1 MTPCW
6 KHLQT
11 PLYIQLF
18 WLAFEHRAA
27 LCSTKWS
34 SVGSSPYWLNS
45 IQHKSHSLSVA
56 NPSFP
61 PNIGALPSLSVTLT
75 VMWRGQSVAA
85 TKKIIK
91 MKSLWALKAQTAA
104 SACLFTTR
112 CRATLFLLH
121 TSFLQ
126 KLTITHSVMCRD
138 SRAYEICKSLL
149 CNSKKTISSQ
159 KIFFLPCQS
168 CTDVW
173 YGRTL

>member
-1 MTPCW
+1 
-6 KHLQT
+6 
-11 PLYIQLF
+11 
-18 WLAFEHRAA
+18 
-27 LCSTKWS
+27 
-34 SVGSSPYWLNS
+34 
-45 IQHKSHSLSVA
+45 
-56 NPSFP
+56 
-61 PNIGALPSLSVTLT
+61 
-75 VMWRGQSVAA
+75 MWRGQSVAA

-149 CNSKKTISSQ
+149 CNSKKTDIITENIFPPVSVMHGCVIWSDLVIACYWCSVETQPGGYIHKCKYCREASLRSQ
-159 KIFFLPCQS
+159 SRRTQRSHKPHTRNIEIRALLYDASGGEMLVFSGRFL
-168 CTDVW
+168 
-173 YGRTL
+173 